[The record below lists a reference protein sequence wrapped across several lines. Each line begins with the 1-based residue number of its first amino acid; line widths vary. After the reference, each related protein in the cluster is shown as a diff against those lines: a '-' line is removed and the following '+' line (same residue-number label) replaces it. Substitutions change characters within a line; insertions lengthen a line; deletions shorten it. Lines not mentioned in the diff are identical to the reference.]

1 MLIAFSGPIG
11 AGTSDLSARVA
22 ERLGWPRVKFSDT
35 IRRIAA
41 EQSSDPNELEVLQA
55 LGQSLVVDRL
65 SEFVAEVLASADWR
79 GDQNLIVDGLR
90 HIEVKT
96 EMLRQIGAVPLHV
109 VHVERSRPERAQR
122 RGLDEARLEQLD
134 RELSEAQL
142 ERILPQYANCILDG
156 SQDHDELA
164 DRVIQLF
171 TGGDKSRI
179 DTDAQEPV
187 DRMMPLLI
195 GEGSPRRKAVADRA
209 AELLQRSK
217 KLSAMVPTGLERP
230 LAGVVRAMNSYYSNR
245 IEGHITLPIDIERA
259 LKHHYSDD
267 RERRNKQLEARAH
280 IAVQSWIDEGNVPLD
295 RVTEQEILKQIH
307 NQFFSHVPEEFHWV
321 RDKDT
326 GEEWRVTPGQY
337 RQRYVRV
344 GDHISISPGAV
355 PRFMEAFERGY
366 RQCGTTD
373 RILAVAAAHHR
384 LLWIHPFLDGNG
396 RVARLMT
403 DAMLRAVLE
412 SSGAWS
418 VTRGFARDVGQYKG
432 LLAQCDLQRRNDLDG
447 RGNLS
452 EEALVAFTLYL
463 LETALDQVDY
473 MERMV
478 QPDRFAHRLRT
489 LLEEEKATAKLSAA
503 VEPIVLHLALSGPT
517 RRADLI
523 ELAGRDPK
531 DLDESFTHLA
541 GVGLI
546 ASDGECDR
554 IELPF
559 KLLPILLPGLF
570 PDD

>member
-41 EQSSDPNELEVLQA
+41 ERLSDPNELEVLQM

-65 SEFVAEVLASADWR
+65 SEFVASVLGSADWR

-179 DTDAQEPV
+179 GTDAQEPV
-187 DRMMPLLI
+187 EKMMPLLI
-195 GEGSPRRKAVADRA
+195 GEGSPRRKAAADRA

-217 KLSAMVPTGLERP
+217 DLSATVPAGLERP

-259 LKHHYSDD
+259 LKHDFSDD
-267 RERRNKQLEARAH
+267 RERRNKQLEAQAH
-280 IAVQSWIDEGNVPLD
+280 IAVQRWIDEGNVPLD
-295 RVTEQEILKQIH
+295 RVTEQEVLKQIH

-337 RQRYVRV
+337 RERYVRV
-344 GDHISISPGAV
+344 GDHVSISPGAV

-366 RQCGTTD
+366 RQRGTTD
-373 RILAVAAAHHR
+373 GILAVAAAHHR

-418 VTRGFARDVGQYKG
+418 VTRGFARDVRQYKG
-432 LLAQCDLQRRNDLDG
+432 LLAQCDLRRRNDLDG

-452 EEALVAFTLYL
+452 EEALVAFTLYM
-463 LETALDQVDY
+463 LETALDQIDY
-473 MERMV
+473 MKRMV
-478 QPDRFAHRLRT
+478 QPDRFAHRLQT
-489 LLEEEKATAKLSAA
+489 LLKEERATAKLTAA

-517 RRADLI
+517 PRAELFA
-523 ELAGRDPK
+523 LAGGDPE
-531 DLDESFTHLA
+531 DLKESFTHLT

-554 IELPF
+554 LELPF